1 MGFSPSISE
10 QNRKQ
15 KIGESS
21 VFFLACSLR
30 VMQRQCKASVV
41 YGGGACAKPQDST
54 PMYSYSLLGGE
65 PHPNHSTIR
74 APAPTGRVP
83 SNLHACH
90 SPCNVLEVDQR
101 QHQVEY
107 VPLFLLLIFGL
118 SSVVTLAETG
128 RAMIPTGADL
138 PRQDHILWRSRAM
151 CVCTK
156 DAET

>member
-1 MGFSPSISE
+1 MNRSELPFSVSTWIAF
-10 QNRKQ
+10 RALR
-15 KIGESS
+15 ITD
-21 VFFLACSLR
+21 SLTHSR
-30 VMQRQCKASVV
+30 TTYVV
-41 YGGGACAKPQDST
+41 SCLQGGARLRQASRFDT
-54 PMYSYSLLGGE
+54 YVLILFAGGE

-138 PRQDHILWRSRAM
+138 PRQDHLLWRSRAM